1 MRNLLSLSWPMVVT
15 NTLMM
20 LGPTID
26 MIWVGRL
33 GSASIAGVGVAGMAV
48 MLLNSM
54 MMGLAQGMRA
64 VVARF
69 VGAGNNPGASH
80 AAQQAFAICATFSI
94 IMAVIG
100 IFLAEPI
107 LILLG
112 LEADVVSEGAAY
124 MRILFVGSVAMS
136 FRMLIE
142 SIMQASGDTVSPMKI
157 TIGYRMFH
165 VILCPFLIFGWWIF
179 PALGVSGAALTNVIS
194 QSLGTV
200 IGFWFLFSGRTRL
213 RLTLKNFSL
222 DFSMIWRIVRIGF
235 PALVSGVQR
244 NASQLIL
251 MWFMVPFGTLA
262 VASHTLNQRIE
273 MILFM
278 PAMAFGMASGVLT
291 GQNLGAEKPER
302 AEKSAWLAV
311 VLVEGLM
318 IVASVAILIG
328 AENIVRIFNN
338 EPGLVDTAA
347 SFLRIAVT
355 GYIVLGFVAV
365 LMNALSGAGDTLPP
379 MVVGLATVCLITL
392 PLAYLLPRFTTL
404 GLYGVRWAMVADLLI
419 PAIFFTIY
427 FRMGKWK
434 YKYV

>member
-1 MRNLLSLSWPMVVT
+1 MVVT